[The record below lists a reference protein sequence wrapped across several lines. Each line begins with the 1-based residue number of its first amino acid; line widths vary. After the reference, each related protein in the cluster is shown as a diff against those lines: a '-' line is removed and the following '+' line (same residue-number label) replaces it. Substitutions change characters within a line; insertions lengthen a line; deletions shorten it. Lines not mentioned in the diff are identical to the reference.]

1 MASVRQLKKEVNN
14 MIFDVVEE
22 CYSIQLYNPSK
33 KAETEAFIDEAA
45 DYMNSTLTAINAAK
59 TKADY
64 KKIIADAEATAEKW
78 VERLNTIQ

>member
-22 CYSIQLYNPSK
+22 CYSIQLYKPSK
-33 KAETEAFIDEAA
+33 KAETDAFIDEAA

-64 KKIIADAEATAEKW
+64 KKIITDVEATAEKW